1 MLGTVGAAEGLYG
14 RRKMT
19 VHLRNQGHE
28 VGKHTVDR
36 LMRDEGLSG
45 VTRGRRDRTTIP
57 GGRKADRAPDLVDRD
72 FTAVV
77 PNRKWVTDFT

>member
-45 VTRGRRDRTTIP
+45 VTRGRRGSDHDPRRP
-57 GGRKADRAPDLVDRD
+57 EGKSGA
-72 FTAVV
+72 
-77 PNRKWVTDFT
+77 